1 MSPTRL
7 RRLAGVRRTDEAVDV
22 LETQAEKLGWRC
34 YVLDG
39 TDVEDRRAFLVSCVE
54 SFELPEWFGMN
65 WDALDEALGDLALES
80 VPGVVVLWPGW
91 GEFAE
96 AAPRDFAVALD
107 VLHGAVRTW
116 AGEGEKGGVLLVGE
130 GPDDVELEEF

>member
-1 MSPTRL
+1 MTTSRL
-7 RRLAGVRRTDEAVDV
+7 RRLAGIRRSDEPVDA
-22 LETQAEKLGWRC
+22 LEVEAERLGWRC

-39 TDVEDRRAFLVSCVE
+39 TDVEDRSAFLESCVE
-54 SFELPEWFGMN
+54 AFELPEWFGKN
-65 WDALDEALGDLALES
+65 WDALEESLGDLELDS
-80 VPGVVVLWPGW
+80 VPGVVVLWTGW

-116 AGEGEKGGVLLVGE
+116 AGEGEMGGVLLLGE
-130 GPDDVELEEF
+130 GPEKVEVDDL